1 MPTERQEHNKLQLA
15 MKTWW
20 IEKILVQAQLL
31 GLHEDSWLSGVSG
44 LSKAQP
50 SWRYW
55 SSKANPFTSSWK
67 RINTSQPPKKK
78 CRKPEF
84 YHTILGLDVNRIFRF
99 RGLLQFPPPHSPKGL
114 LQRHHAAV
122 HFQVRLVPWSWRFA
136 VCEPENHHD
145 FMGESSEN
153 HLYMKHYHP
162 FYRANS

>member
-1 MPTERQEHNKLQLA
+1 MSHVHRTPRTQQITSHENLMNWENPRPKPNLRGAIGLPKPTHLHPLENELSHLNPPLKKKT
-15 MKTWW
+15 KTW
-20 IEKILVQAQLL
+20 ILPHDSRL
-31 GLHEDSWLSGVSG
+31 G
-44 LSKAQP
+44 
-50 SWRYW
+50 
-55 SSKANPFTSSWK
+55 F
-67 RINTSQPPKKK
+67 
-78 CRKPEF
+78 
-84 YHTILGLDVNRIFRF
+84 LDVNRILRF

-136 VCEPENHHD
+136 VWEPENHHD